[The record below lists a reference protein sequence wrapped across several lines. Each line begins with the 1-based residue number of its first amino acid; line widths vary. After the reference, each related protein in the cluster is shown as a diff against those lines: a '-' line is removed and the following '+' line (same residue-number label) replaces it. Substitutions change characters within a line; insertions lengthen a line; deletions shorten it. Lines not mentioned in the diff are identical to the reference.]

1 MTPMQFRDRLD
12 AWGADLMQWPERE
25 RAAALR
31 LVAID
36 TQARAMHAQARRMEA
51 SIRQGVSA
59 APDASP
65 RDAAIGARVLS
76 RLAAAP
82 LPAQRQA
89 LLSRLWPDA
98 LLNRD
103 LAPAWPRVAGLAL
116 AGCLG
121 LAIGLF
127 GITITPIDSSV
138 PTAVAG
144 TFVEA
149 DLGALVSEPEP
160 LTGARP

>member
-1 MTPMQFRDRLD
+1 
-12 AWGADLMQWPERE
+12 
-25 RAAALR
+25 
-31 LVAID
+31 
-36 TQARAMHAQARRMEA
+36 
-51 SIRQGVSA
+51 
-59 APDASP
+59 
-65 RDAAIGARVLS
+65 
-76 RLAAAP
+76 
-82 LPAQRQA
+82 LPAQRRA

-98 LLNRD
+98 LLDRN

-127 GITITPIDSSV
+127 GITITPSDSSV
-138 PTAVAG
+138 PTVVAG